1 MAKPMPVLPEVASI
15 TVCPGL
21 SSPDFSA
28 ASMTPSA
35 RRSLTEPSG
44 LNASILTNRL
54 MPFGPSLLILTT
66 GVLPMVSR
74 IFANLVMGKS
84 SHIQNAT
91 IRIQHRFLH
100 HLRQRRMREHGV
112 HELFFRGLQV
122 HGDDVALDQLGHF
135 HADHVR
141 AEQLSGL
148 FVEDHFHQALIL
160 AERDRLAIADEGKAA
175 DADVDFL
182 VLGGLLGK
190 TDGCNL

>member
-112 HELFFRGLQV
+112 HQLFFGGLQV
-122 HGDDVALDQLGHF
+122 HGHHVTLDQFGHF
-135 HADHVR
+135 GSDHVR
-141 AEQLSGL
+141 AEQLAGL
-148 FVEDHFHQALIL
+148 LVEDHFYQSLVL
-160 AERDRLAIADEGKAA
+160 AERNRLAVADEREAA
-175 DADVDFL
+175 DTDLAAAFL
-182 VLGGLLGK
+182 RFGFGK
-190 TDGCNL
+190 TDRRD